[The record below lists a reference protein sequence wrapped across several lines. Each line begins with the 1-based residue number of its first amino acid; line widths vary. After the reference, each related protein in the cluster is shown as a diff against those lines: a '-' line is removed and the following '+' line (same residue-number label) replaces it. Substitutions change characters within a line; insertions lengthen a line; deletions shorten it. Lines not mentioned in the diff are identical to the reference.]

1 MIDQCKKDK
10 SEACSIDYKIRE
22 PSISSKLQTQL
33 FSKNTSMP
41 LSRQLSKDNFQSTLS
56 KNNLDKVNTQKQVES
71 KVPLLR
77 KDSSKQ
83 MTMKHTES
91 SVEGE
96 KSISQHNSTLNN
108 TAMEK
113 RIKELKKG
121 FDIGKT
127 NTEEEIIEIIG
138 VKPKGKRRNTKM
150 NFDRVHSNRHSK
162 NYETPSK
169 CVKSSRSLSK
179 NVAGIQNFR
188 TSSASMI
195 KEGSTR
201 KPISCMNL
209 HSSSKYKTPKSTSI
223 TRNNSKKKL
232 TDTLKQSFKSNY
244 NKNITKGN
252 ESKDIKQDTK
262 RRSNYW
268 TNSRKQSTNNSN
280 LNKENCKPQA
290 TKFDGKKGYNQNSND
305 ITVNKDEKI
314 KQKNNKAS
322 FKKNKTPLVSFF
334 YLKFLETRKTQHRTT
349 VKQRS
354 W

>member
-1 MIDQCKKDK
+1 LAKVDIVEKNNFKKRTTSINMIDQCKKDK

-268 TNSRKQSTNNSN
+268 TNSRK
-280 LNKENCKPQA
+280 
-290 TKFDGKKGYNQNSND
+290 
-305 ITVNKDEKI
+305 
-314 KQKNNKAS
+314 
-322 FKKNKTPLVSFF
+322 
-334 YLKFLETRKTQHRTT
+334 
-349 VKQRS
+349 
-354 W
+354 